1 MGEEDHSV
9 GLHKAELRPAV
20 RNYKVM
26 HVKALKK
33 KKRTFQQLY
42 YFSSSMGSLGAVSSP
57 ILAVSNQKLT
67 SHLSGML

>member
-33 KKRTFQQLY
+33 KKKKD
-42 YFSSSMGSLGAVSSP
+42 FSATL
-57 ILAVSNQKLT
+57 LF
-67 SHLSGML
+67 

>member
-33 KKRTFQQLY
+33 KKKGL
-42 YFSSSMGSLGAVSSP
+42 FSNSI
-57 ILAVSNQKLT
+57 ILAAAWAPSEQ
-67 SHLSGML
+67 